1 MSQMLRHEEKYPVTP
16 KQYDQLREMGRRTLL
31 CDPHTTDGIYLVR
44 SLYFDTWKGKD
55 YQAAMNGDL
64 ARHKM
69 RLRTYGMAETFFR
82 LEEKYKKN
90 GLSGKRDSVLTPEQA
105 QEVAKGNNAF
115 LEQISPYGPRLAK
128 ILQRDAYRPALTVN
142 YWRDVFYLP
151 EDDFRL
157 TLDWNIA
164 YGAPEAFWH
173 PEQTL
178 TPDPDRPIVLE
189 VKYLTAPPAWLTKQ
203 LEEIGVVL
211 GQNSK
216 YCRGIQTVFDGRIPT
231 ESGGTV

>member
-1 MSQMLRHEEKYPVTP
+1 MSQMLRHEEKYPVTSE
-16 KQYDQLREMGRRTLL
+16 QYRQLRELGRRTLL

-55 YQAAMNGDL
+55 YHAAMHGDL

-69 RLRTYGMAETFFR
+69 RLRTYDTDEAFYR

-90 GLSGKRDSVLTPEQA
+90 GLSGKRDSLLTPAQA
-105 QEVAKGNNAF
+105 HEVAEGNYTH
-115 LEQISPYGPRLAK
+115 LEQTVPYGSRLAK
-128 ILQRDAYRPALTVN
+128 ILQRDDYRPALTVN

-157 TLDWNIA
+157 TLDWDIA
-164 YGAPEAFWH
+164 YGAPESFWH

-178 TPDPDRPIVLE
+178 TPDPDSPIVLE
-189 VKYLTAPPAWLTKQ
+189 VKYRTAPPAWLTKN

-216 YCRGIQTVFDGRIPT
+216 YCRGIQTIYKEKVPK
-231 ESGGTV
+231 